1 MAGLD
6 RSNSGY
12 LHSNAGY
19 LYGYGWIAPPV
30 GPSGYPAI
38 RPAFIAIHRAPATEL
53 LLRPPMRS
61 HPRLLPPLPLVLL
74 VLLTAP
80 GCSPGGLPLSG
91 GGEASGSTDFEDVFI
106 LQLGDEREIPG
117 TRLRLGFLGVL
128 EDSRCPTDVECVW
141 EGDAE
146 LQLSLTTETGSRE
159 VFSLHTTLEP
169 RAALRGGVYIEL
181 VELTPHPT
189 QSVPI
194 TPGSYR
200 ADFEFDANRSLGVP

>member
-12 LHSNAGY
+12 LHSNAGS
-19 LYGYGWIAPPV
+19 LYGHTGTD
-30 GPSGYPAI
+30 GSHLPSGRPAI
-38 RPAFIAIHRAPATEL
+38 RPAFIAIHRAPATEP
-53 LLRPPMRS
+53 LLRPPMRP
-61 HPRLLPPLPLVLL
+61 HRRFLPPLPLVLL
-74 VLLTAP
+74 GLLTAS

-91 GGEASGSTDFEDVFI
+91 GGDASGATDFEDVFI

-169 RAALRGGVYIEL
+169 RAALRGGAYIEL

-189 QSVPI
+189 QSAPI

-200 ADFEFDANRSLGVP
+200 AEFEFDASRSLGVP